1 MTTRRLYL
9 VRHGVAD
16 AFGELTDVGRRQS
29 DRLGRRLAST
39 PIDVVWH
46 SPLPRAAASARRIAR
61 HRPDA
66 PLIEAPEL
74 IDHVPYVPGP
84 DDMPPAWRGF
94 FDGFTDAEAAH
105 GVAIARS
112 LVDRFG
118 AIGPTT
124 ATRAPAD
131 THELLVTHA
140 YPITWLVRQ
149 VLDAPPARWLGLESA
164 NTGLTM
170 IEHRDELPPTLVMFN
185 DLTHLPAE
193 LRWTG
198 FGGVRRP

>member
-1 MTTRRLYL
+1 MTTRRLSL

-29 DRLGRRLAST
+29 DLLGRRLASE

-46 SPLPRAAASARRIAR
+46 SPLARAAASARTIGR
-61 HRPDA
+61 HLPDT

-74 IDHVPYVPGP
+74 LDHVPYVPRADELP
-84 DDMPPAWRGF
+84 AAWRGF
-94 FDGFTDAEAAH
+94 FDGFSEAEAAH
-105 GVAIARS
+105 GAGVARS

-140 YPITWLVRQ
+140 YPIAWLVRHALQ
-149 VLDAPPARWLGLESA
+149 APPVRWLGLESA
-164 NTGLTM
+164 NTGLTL
-170 IEHRDELPPTLVMFN
+170 IEHRADHPSTLVMFN
-185 DLTHLPAE
+185 DQTHLPAE

-198 FGGVRRP
+198 FGGPARP